1 MEEKD
6 AYLWWDVVQDI
17 VHKDLRKVCK
27 KYERN
32 ERFYIH
38 MIFKME
44 KVMPSLS
51 MSLNF
56 VSKTKDFK

>member
-17 VHKDLRKVCK
+17 VQKDLEKVCK
-27 KYERN
+27 KYEMN
-32 ERFYIH
+32 ERLYIH
-38 MIFKME
+38 MISKME